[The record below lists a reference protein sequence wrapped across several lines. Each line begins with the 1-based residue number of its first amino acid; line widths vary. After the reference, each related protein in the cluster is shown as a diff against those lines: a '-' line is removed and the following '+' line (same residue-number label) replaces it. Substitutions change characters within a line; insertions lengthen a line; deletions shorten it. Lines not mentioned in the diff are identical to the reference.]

1 VNNKKPIFVVDAMLG
16 KLGKKL
22 RLLGYDTVYSSDI
35 EDDELIRLAKDENRI
50 IISKDVQLVNK
61 ATKQQIETVQI
72 TESEEIEQFH
82 QINEKVKLGKF
93 IIEGSESRCPLCNGF
108 LVKIEKKLVQGQIPN
123 GVLEN
128 TDEFWKCEKCKK
140 IYWEGTHIRN
150 LQKFTEKLNDR
161 L

>member
-1 VNNKKPIFVVDAMLG
+1 MNNKKPIFVVDAMLG
-16 KLGKKL
+16 KLAKKL

-35 EDDELIRLAKDENRI
+35 EDDELILIAKKENRI

-82 QINEKVKLGKF
+82 QINEKVKLEKF
-93 IIEGSESRCPLCNGF
+93 IIEGSKSRCPLCNGI
-108 LVKIEKKLVQGQIPN
+108 LVKIEKKIVHGQVPK

-128 TDEFWKCEKCKK
+128 TDEFWKCDKCKK
-140 IYWEGTHIRN
+140 FYWEGTHIRN
-150 LQKFTEKLNDR
+150 LQEFTAKLHDR